1 MATEENSEQ
10 KFELD
15 LSDDSLKAVQVTE
28 TTPAALVSETVAR
41 RRIVYVA
48 REFGMTNIE
57 AFAALA
63 IICQKGGTAKGAQ
76 GSVYAIIN
84 GKKVELTAIRRLM
97 REHGF
102 NYT

>member
-1 MATEENSEQ
+1 MWQEN
-10 KFELD
+10 L
-15 LSDDSLKAVQVTE
+15 AVQKMKAE
-28 TTPAALVSETVAR
+28 
-41 RRIVYVA
+41 
-48 REFGMTNIE
+48 TNIE